1 MFVQPKDQ
9 KSKFYLLIK
18 IKTQTFMKTTK
29 RFFLIPFLLMG
40 TILLF
45 TTSCSDDNDDVSPDA
60 EVYLFTLLNN
70 STHTEA
76 SVDMTGDVL
85 LRFKGDVSKPATVKV
100 YRTHNDTGNEDVVV
114 DADVEGYFSIVEDVV
129 YMEPGEYTLYGEIT
143 VGGTTVRTEDDLTVT
158 VSDEKTEV
166 GDNFTVG
173 LEDVNQDNDQLL
185 IGSRYALEIN
195 WWLGPGEEP
204 TNTRVEWESS
214 DASVATVEVEP
225 GAYNDGWVYIHA
237 PGSFRLTATS
247 EEKPN
252 LSFGRDFTA
261 VESVSDDT
269 PEITVNSTSTS
280 AQIVDGVGN
289 LATVIKFTVESEQDD
304 PAPGEEHQWFAVNF
318 AYDAEGISQTIE
330 YSVPKANVD
339 RGEMP
344 SGSDQDAF
352 WLEAGTYTI
361 QLWAPLAED
370 VSVPVR
376 VWVEDAQ
383 VDAP

>member
-1 MFVQPKDQ
+1 
-9 KSKFYLLIK
+9 
-18 IKTQTFMKTTK
+18 MKTTK
-29 RFFLIPFLLMG
+29 RFFLIPLLLMG
-40 TILLF
+40 TVLFF
-45 TTSCSDDNDDVSPDA
+45 TTGCSDDDEASPDA
-60 EVYLFTLLNN
+60 EVSMFTLLDFG
-70 STHTEA
+70 THTEH
-76 SVDMTGDVL
+76 SIDKTGDVL
-85 LRFKGDVSKPATVKV
+85 LRFKGEVNEPSIVKV
-100 YRTHNDTGNEDVVV
+100 HRTHNDTGNEEVIFDV
-114 DADVEGYFSIVEDVV
+114 DADGAFSIVEDVV

-158 VSDEKTEV
+158 VSDEKVDV
-166 GDNFTVG
+166 GDNFTIG

-185 IGSRYALEIN
+185 IGRRYALEIN

-204 TNTRVEWESS
+204 TNTRVDWESS
-214 DASVATVEVEP
+214 DESIATVEVEP
-225 GAYNDGWVYIHA
+225 GASNDGWVYIHA
-237 PGSFRLTATS
+237 PGSFRISATS

-252 LSFGRDFTA
+252 LTFGQDFTA

-280 AQIVDGVGN
+280 SQIVDGVGN
-289 LATVIKFTVESEQDD
+289 SATVIKFTVESEQDD
-304 PAPGEEHQWFAVNF
+304 PASGEEHQWFGVNF

-339 RGEMP
+339 RKEMP
-344 SGSDQDAF
+344 SGSGQDSY

-361 QLWAPLAED
+361 QLWAPMAED

-376 VWVEDAQ
+376 VWVSDAQ

>member
-1 MFVQPKDQ
+1 M
-9 KSKFYLLIK
+9 
-18 IKTQTFMKTTK
+18 QTKM
-29 RFFLIPFLLMG
+29 RFFLIPLILMG
-40 TILLF
+40 MVVLF
-45 TTSCSDDNDDVSPDA
+45 TTGCSSDDDDGAKPDA
-60 EVYLFTLLNN
+60 EVSTFALASFNN
-70 STHTEA
+70 ITEY
-76 SVDMTGDVL
+76 SIDKTGDLL
-85 LRFKGDVSKPATVKV
+85 LRFNGEVRKPASIKV
-100 YRTHNDTGNEDVVV
+100 YRTHNDTGNEDVIV
-114 DADVEGYFSIVEDVV
+114 DADVEGSFRIIKDVV

-143 VGGTTVRTEDDLTVT
+143 VGGTTVRTEDDLIVT
-158 VSDEKTEV
+158 VSDEKVDV

-185 IGSRYALEIN
+185 IGNRYALEIN

-204 TNTRVEWESS
+204 TNTRVDWESS
-214 DASVATVEVEP
+214 DESIATVEVEP
-225 GAYNDGWVYIHA
+225 GAYNDGWIYIHA
-237 PGSFRLTATS
+237 PGSFRITATS

-252 LSFGRDFTA
+252 LTFGKDFTA

-269 PEITVNSTSTS
+269 PEINVNSTSTS
-280 AQIVDGVGN
+280 SQMVDGVGN
-289 LATVIKFTVESEQDD
+289 SATVIKFTVESEQDD

-344 SGSDQDAF
+344 SGSDQDTF

-376 VWVEDAQ
+376 VWVSDAQ
-383 VDAP
+383 VNSPK

>member
-1 MFVQPKDQ
+1 
-9 KSKFYLLIK
+9 
-18 IKTQTFMKTTK
+18 MKTTK
-29 RFFLIPFLLMG
+29 RFFLIPLLLMG
-40 TILLF
+40 TVLF
-45 TTSCSDDNDDVSPDA
+45 FATGCSDDDEASPDA
-60 EVYLFTLLNN
+60 EVSMFTLLNFN
-70 STHTEA
+70 THTEA

-85 LRFKGDVSKPATVKV
+85 LRFKGEVNKPATVKV
-100 YRTHNDTGNEDVVV
+100 HRTHNDTGNEEVIFDI
-114 DADVEGYFSIVEDVV
+114 DADGAFSIVEDVV

-143 VGGTTVRTEDDLTVT
+143 VDGTTYRTEDELTVT
-158 VSDEKTEV
+158 VSDEKVDV
-166 GDNFTVG
+166 GDNFTIG
-173 LEDVNQDNDQLL
+173 LDDVNQDSDQLL
-185 IGSRYALEIN
+185 MGRRYALAIN

-214 DASVATVEVEP
+214 DESIATVEVEP
-225 GAYNDGWVYIHA
+225 GAYNDGYVYIHG

-252 LSFGRDFTA
+252 LTFGKDFTA

-289 LATVIKFTVESEQDD
+289 SATVIKFTVESEQDD
-304 PAPGEEHQWFAVNF
+304 PDPAEEHQWFGVNF
-318 AYDAEGISQTIE
+318 AYDAEGVSQTIE

-339 RGEMP
+339 RKEMP
-344 SGSDQDAF
+344 SGSGQDSY

-361 QLWAPLAED
+361 QLWAPMAED

-376 VWVEDAQ
+376 VWVSDAQ